1 MGDWSFSKIQQEQA
15 SLGYKF
21 ETRLDDDWTLR
32 QNLRYSKISLDRSAV
47 WFDSL
52 DEDGHTVNRVARTWN
67 EPLRQTAVDTSV
79 QGKLRTAN
87 TEHTVLLGLDWNR
100 LKGKSQRFIGDAPTL
115 DLNQPVYGQ
124 TVPTPTTPMRDYQ
137 QTTEQTGIYLQD
149 QIKWLDRWVF
159 TLGARQDRVSSI
171 TDDTLNS
178 SRSEQHDDAFSGRAA
193 ITYLAGQG
201 VAPYLSYT
209 ESFLPNSGVDAQNL
223 PFKPSRGKQVEAG
236 VKFQP
241 EGSRTL
247 YTAAVFDLRKTNVV
261 TYDPMTFEGRQ
272 VGRQRSRGLEL
283 EAKGELLPGLNAT
296 ASYTRTATRVLQ
308 SADPDEMGKD
318 LPLVPDQSAAL
329 WLDYLLGNGVGFGA
343 GARYVGRRANDEYNT
358 TFQGGATVFDA
369 AVHYETG
376 GWRLA
381 LNVSNLLNKEYFSI
395 CYHGECYRAAER
407 AATLSAK
414 YRF

>member
-1 MGDWSFSKIQQEQA
+1 
-15 SLGYKF
+15 
-21 ETRLDDDWTLR
+21 
-32 QNLRYSKISLDRSAV
+32 
-47 WFDSL
+47 
-52 DEDGHTVNRVARTWN
+52 
-67 EPLRQTAVDTSV
+67 
-79 QGKLRTAN
+79 
-87 TEHTVLLGLDWNR
+87 
-100 LKGKSQRFIGDAPTL
+100 
-115 DLNQPVYGQ
+115 
-124 TVPTPTTPMRDYQ
+124 MRDLQ
-137 QTTEQTGIYLQD
+137 QTTEQTGVYMQD
-149 QIKWLDRWVF
+149 QIKWRDRWVF
-159 TLGARQDRVSSI
+159 TLGARQDRVSAI
-171 TDDTLNS
+171 TDNTLNS
-178 SRSEQHDDAFSGRAA
+178 SHSEQHDDAFSGRAGV
-193 ITYLAGQG
+193 TYLAGQG

-241 EGSRTL
+241 VGSRTL

-261 TYDPMTFEGRQ
+261 TIDPMTFEGRQ
-272 VGRQRSRGLEL
+272 IGQQRSRGLEL

-296 ASYTRTATRVLQ
+296 ASYTRTSTKVRQ

-329 WLDYLLGNGVGFGA
+329 WLGYLLGNGVGFGA

-381 LNVSNLLNKEYFSI
+381 LNISNLLNKEYFSI